1 MRVYSA
7 GKTIKGKK
15 THRSKPASN
24 KALRNEGNR
33 ENLEIA
39 KQNYRAILGQL
50 FVLAVFHCSGQEE
63 HGVKHSRDAGNEK
76 VLTTCSYHCV
86 SVLTEF
92 IGHDIFM
99 DYLEIERKP
108 PAPQTNEHI

>member
-39 KQNYRAILGQL
+39 KQNYRAIVGQL

-92 IGHDIFM
+92 IGRDIFM
-99 DYLEIERKP
+99 DCLEIECKP
-108 PAPQTNEHI
+108 PRPPNK

>member
-50 FVLAVFHCSGQEE
+50 FVLAVFHCSGQEQ

-76 VLTTCSYHCV
+76 ILTSYHRV

-92 IGHDIFM
+92 IGRDIFM

-108 PAPQTNEHI
+108 PAPQTN

>member
-92 IGHDIFM
+92 IGRDIFM
-99 DYLEIERKP
+99 DCLEIECNP
-108 PAPQTNEHI
+108 PRPPNK

>member
-15 THRSKPASN
+15 NHRSKPASN

-39 KQNYRAILGQL
+39 KQNYRAIVGQL
-50 FVLAVFHCSGQEE
+50 FVLAVFHCSGQEQ
-63 HGVKHSRDAGNEK
+63 HGVKHSRGAGNEK
-76 VLTTCSYHCV
+76 VLTSYHCV

-92 IGHDIFM
+92 IGRDIFM

-108 PAPQTNEHI
+108 PAPQTNERI